1 MIFCFQFELKRY
13 LVPSIVPW
21 PINKRFKSKSFWKI
35 LLKKKI
41 VHSAQYFFLMIFQ
54 IDCANKFKKQTKIP
68 SLLVWYI
75 TGNDCAQN
83 IPGIHFP
90 RKCQLVPKKSTV
102 PRKKSSKLFDE
113 CRTYCI
119 LVHKNDLLLAA
130 TSRQHRRR
138 PTNSFQPHLFTRK
151 HLPTTSYN
159 NKKLD
164 KFPH

>member
-1 MIFCFQFELKRY
+1 M
-13 LVPSIVPW
+13 PSIVPW

-54 IDCANKFKKQTKIP
+54 IDCANKFKKKQTEIP
-68 SLLVWYI
+68 SLLGWYI

-90 RKCQLVPKKSTV
+90 RKCQFVPKKSTV

-119 LVHKNDLLLAA
+119 LVHKNYLLLAA
-130 TSRQHRRR
+130 TSRQR
-138 PTNSFQPHLFTRK
+138 QPQTPHQFVPAASLYK
-151 HLPTTSYN
+151 ETSAN
-159 NKKLD
+159 NKLQQQKVGQVPPLTCILLSN
-164 KFPH
+164 